1 MISMKL
7 KQEIVARNSPDSKVK
22 PMESLKLK
30 EIPASFPETP
40 GEYVFNNSILAVST
54 TQLQALS
61 VDPKLRNTSTN
72 IN

>member
-1 MISMKL
+1 
-7 KQEIVARNSPDSKVK
+7 
-22 PMESLKLK
+22 MESLKLK

-40 GEYVFNNSILAVST
+40 GEYVFNNSILTVST

-61 VDPKLRNTSTN
+61 VDPKLRNISTN